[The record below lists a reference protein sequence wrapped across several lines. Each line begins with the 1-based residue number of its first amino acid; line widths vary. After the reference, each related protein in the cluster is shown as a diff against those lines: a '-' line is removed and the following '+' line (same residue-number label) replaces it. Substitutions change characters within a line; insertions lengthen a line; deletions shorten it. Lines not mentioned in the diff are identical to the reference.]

1 MTEWSENQRR
11 DVVVVTG
18 ASGLIGSAV
27 VRALVARFQVIGF
40 DLSGDSNPPPEAE
53 CVCVDVTS
61 DKSVHDGLARVRYAY
76 GTRIASFI
84 HLAAYYSFSGEPS
97 PRLGAVHPIE
107 AI

>member
-11 DVVVVTG
+11 DIVVVTG

-40 DLSGDSNPPPEAE
+40 DRLGDSNPPPEAE

-61 DKSVHDGLARVRYAY
+61 DKGGAPTY
-76 GTRIASFI
+76 
-84 HLAAYYSFSGEPS
+84 
-97 PRLGAVHPIE
+97 PRRGR
-107 AI
+107 